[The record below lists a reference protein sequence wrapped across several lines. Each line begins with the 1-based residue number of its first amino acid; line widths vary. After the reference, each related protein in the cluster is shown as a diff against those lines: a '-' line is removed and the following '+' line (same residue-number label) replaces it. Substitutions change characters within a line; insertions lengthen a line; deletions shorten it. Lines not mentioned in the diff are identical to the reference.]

1 MTGKIDVIFSGYL
14 TERVGMKKIDG
25 LEISLGMTVKEVL
38 EQWDLSQRLVGFVQ
52 VNGKNVHFSYVLND
66 GDKMKVFPLIIG
78 G

>member
-14 TERVGMKKIDG
+14 TERVGMKEIEG
-25 LEISLGMTVKEVL
+25 LEISSGMTVKEVL
-38 EQWDLSQRLVGFVQ
+38 DQWELSQRLVGFVQ
-52 VNGKNVHFSYVLND
+52 VNGKNVHFNYVLSD